1 MSDDKKNC
9 GATPVCSR
17 LFSSPEFVVR
27 FRRTAKL
34 PRLRQT
40 SSTQWIEVCFD
51 ALRPVLYVT
60 PPDSNVVID
69 VYPDND
75 RTIIASPCLGPGF
88 KHSAP
93 IGEALAEQIIDSTSK
108 VDISSFSLKSFRDLI
123 Q

>member
-1 MSDDKKNC
+1 
-9 GATPVCSR
+9 
-17 LFSSPEFVVR
+17 
-27 FRRTAKL
+27 
-34 PRLRQT
+34 LR
-40 SSTQWIEVCFD
+40 S
-51 ALRPVLYVT
+51 VLYAP

-75 RTIIASPCLGPGF
+75 RSIIVSPCFPGF

-93 IGEALAEQIIDSTSK
+93 IGEALAEQILDSTSK

>member
-1 MSDDKKNC
+1 MSDEKKIAAPLQFLSGCSARPSLWSGSRAAQSFRGC
-9 GATPVCSR
+9 GKRAAR
-17 LFSSPEFVVR
+17 NGVR
-27 FRRTAKL
+27 
-34 PRLRQT
+34 
-40 SSTQWIEVCFD
+40 VCFD
-51 ALRPVLYVT
+51 ALRPVLYAT

>member
-1 MSDDKKNC
+1 LRRHSSFFPAVQLTRVC
-9 GATPVCSR
+9 GQIHAQRKASKVA
-17 LFSSPEFVVR
+17 
-27 FRRTAKL
+27 AK
-34 PRLRQT
+34 RAARKW
-40 SSTQWIEVCFD
+40 SEVCFD
-51 ALRPVLYVT
+51 ALRPVLCAT

-75 RTIIASPCLGPGF
+75 RSIIVSPCLGPGF